1 MSAVAK
7 EIRCSHCGAPVQFNP
22 GEIIAT
28 CKYCG
33 FTTVI
38 ETGQAFNFEHSLILN
53 KFDPSTIEAPIKDW
67 MSGGF
72 LKPSDLARKSK
83 IVEKNLTYLPFWVV
97 SVEAKSTYKGIFERI
112 TPAIVKEGTIAKEY
126 DWLVLARE
134 ASGFPTR
141 EYVVPLQG
149 KIPYDFRRIKGFAKV
164 LNSEIDRDAALEL
177 ARQQIDAHHRFLLQQ
192 DVDRVV
198 EMKTDVTLKQ
208 MVYLHAPIW
217 FVRYEYK
224 GNLFQLI
231 IDGASG
237 AALKGDIPSAKFGI
251 L

>member
-1 MSAVAK
+1 MDAIAQN
-7 EIRCSHCGAPVQFNP
+7 IRCSHCGAPVEFKP

-38 ETGQAFNFEHSLILN
+38 ETGQAFTFDHSLILN
-53 KFDPSTIEAPIKDW
+53 KFDLTTIEQPVREW
-67 MSGGF
+67 MQGGF
-72 LKPSDLARKSK
+72 LKPGDLARKAK
-83 IVEKNLTYLPFWVV
+83 LTEKELVYLPFWVV
-97 SVEAKSTYKGIFERI
+97 SAEAKSTYKGIFERI
-112 TPAIVKEGTIAKEY
+112 APAIVKEGTISKEY

-141 EYVVPLQG
+141 EYNVPLEG
-149 KIPYDFRRIKGFAKV
+149 KIPYDFRKIEGYAKL

-177 ARQQIDAHHRFLLQQ
+177 ARQQIETHHRFLLQQ
-192 DVDRVV
+192 DVDKIV
-198 EMKTDVTLKQ
+198 EIKTEITLKQ

-217 FVRYEYK
+217 FIKYEYK
-224 GNLFQLI
+224 GKLYQLI

-237 AALKGDIPSAKFGI
+237 NALKGDIPSTRF
-251 L
+251 